1 MITVQIENLAATFS
15 KVRQRPPTAE
25 ELKGQIDQYV
35 REEILSREIMK
46 LGLDQNDTIIRRRLQ
61 QKMEFL
67 AEDFAARAEPTEV
80 RRELLKARR
89 LEANQKFLDNLLTR
103 YLVTIQWPEAE
114 PTAATTAAKNP

>member
-35 REEILSREIMK
+35 REEILSREAMK

-67 AEDFAARAEPTEV
+67 AEDFAAGAEPTEV
-80 RRELLKARR
+80 RRELLNARR
-89 LEANQKFLDNLLTR
+89 LEANEKFLDNLLTR
-103 YLVTIQWPEAE
+103 YRVTIQWPEAE
-114 PTAATTAAKNP
+114 PGATTAAKNP